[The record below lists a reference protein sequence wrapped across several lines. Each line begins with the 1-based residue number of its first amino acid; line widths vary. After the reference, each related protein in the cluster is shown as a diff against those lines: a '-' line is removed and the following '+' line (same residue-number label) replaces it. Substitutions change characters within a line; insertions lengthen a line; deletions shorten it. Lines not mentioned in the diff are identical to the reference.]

1 MAVGRPI
8 MGILA
13 LFFTAGAVLL
23 MFLTLLGGATNH
35 TPLDNIYFLQ
45 VNTSNIPGA
54 PASSRWTFWQLCA
67 VRDGRSK
74 CGSSHPNFPFAP
86 PDSRN
91 FDTDVNIPEEFINTN
106 HYWLMSRF
114 MFPFMII
121 GLFLAVLS
129 LLLGLVAPCTRI
141 GSYMSSLLAWLAW
154 VFQVITSSLMTACFV
169 KGRNNFNRN
178 GQNAHLGKKA
188 FAFMWTA
195 VFCLTLATMFY
206 CLGGALGRRD
216 EGYIGRE
223 ERRGFFAPRR
233 SSSGASMSQRTF
245 RGPRKE
251 YA

>member
-1 MAVGRPI
+1 MSPFNSKLPI
-8 MGILA
+8 ENLA
-13 LFFTAGAVLL
+13 
-23 MFLTLLGGATNH
+23 
-35 TPLDNIYFLQ
+35 DIRY
-45 VNTSNIPGA
+45 S
-54 PASSRWTFWQLCA
+54 
-67 VRDGRSK
+67 
-74 CGSSHPNFPFAP
+74 
-86 PDSRN
+86 
-91 FDTDVNIPEEFINTN
+91 
-106 HYWLMSRF
+106 
-114 MFPFMII
+114 
-121 GLFLAVLS
+121 
-129 LLLGLVAPCTRI
+129 
-141 GSYMSSLLAWLAW
+141 
-154 VFQVITSSLMTACFV
+154 ACFV